1 MMPDCCGTC
10 RWCFDDGL
18 CHRYPPTVV
27 EQDVS
32 YNLVAHGPRMTES
45 GKPVTSFPIVSEWWV
60 CGEYLQRVVD
70 EPEHA
75 MGYEEYFSRF
85 MHDKHERRMR
95 REAG

>member
-1 MMPDCCGTC
+1 M
-10 RWCFDDGL
+10 
-18 CHRYPPTVV
+18 
-27 EQDVS
+27 
-32 YNLVAHGPRMTES
+32 
-45 GKPVTSFPIVSEWWV
+45 

-85 MHDKHERRMR
+85 MHGKHERRMR